1 MASGINKKIHQPA
14 TCNGSSKTS
23 HPCSSS
29 DDCDQE
35 MHMKMCKKIAQLTKV
50 IYALN
55 TKNDE
60 YEASMQA
67 LKEAHQEE
75 IQHILAETQETVLQY
90 QNKVEEAQELQN
102 YIQFLEEALKKHRQR
117 KEEVSS
123 EVTPCKKQIDEEEL
137 QIEAE
142 QADDK
147 LFQEMACTKLRV
159 QASNKMSDGLV
170 NKHVLFSGDTLNNKG
185 KLTEM
190 YSLDIQA
197 VISETMNLK
206 WENQK
211 LAEEFAK
218 KASQLETSHER
229 EKENWRKAMQQ
240 SATDLCR
247 EWQQREM
254 EQRKNYEAQ
263 EAASREQ
270 IGKLEADLEAKG
282 QQINE
287 LKKYSQKLKDKLQDL
302 ETQLKEAQ
310 QMATESKSVRKTL
323 EEECRVTKERLLL
336 RENEI
341 LHKTGKFNLCTSW
354 MLQEASLEEKSI
366 KQQHK
371 EGMHKIK
378 HESAEENIH
387 LKEQLVKGLEDLVKK
402 HTLEIKSV
410 QASMDAERKKLQK
423 EVQIQL
429 EELKRKYENEIRHL
443 QKEKE
448 AISEKLQDCSLEIT
462 LEKAYNDAKWVT
474 DAVRNCVPLNLK
486 VTELKQTLEQQ
497 ANTFRDA
504 LKEQDLQCSKE
515 KEKLLQDL
523 QDTVKQSQDMK
534 AQLEAS
540 HQRAIKL
547 LEKSK
552 NQELKAAE
560 CWKKEYNDR
569 FKVQQESHSLEMQ
582 ALEQKARKELHSEL
596 ERIQKQQSSLIES
609 LRMELSVC
617 MTHHKEKEE
626 LKVELKNLKAIK
638 KQQAKDLKD
647 KHKQELDTLK
657 QDHRKEIQAV
667 MSDFSSSQAL
677 LHAKIASL
685 ENELKE
691 LEEKPR
697 KREPRLEDLHLIG
710 CLQDKLNEKEA
721 MIKELTV
728 IHISSMCFK
737 PMIFNSILTIKQ
749 KKKMDEAPSRIVSVP
764 NLASYAKSF
773 LSGDLRPKRNQ
784 PQITKSASLDQN
796 PGCVRVCYPPAQV
809 LETKT
814 ASR

>member
-1 MASGINKKIHQPA
+1 
-14 TCNGSSKTS
+14 
-23 HPCSSS
+23 
-29 DDCDQE
+29 
-35 MHMKMCKKIAQLTKV
+35 
-50 IYALN
+50 
-55 TKNDE
+55 
-60 YEASMQA
+60 
-67 LKEAHQEE
+67 
-75 IQHILAETQETVLQY
+75 
-90 QNKVEEAQELQN
+90 
-102 YIQFLEEALKKHRQR
+102 
-117 KEEVSS
+117 
-123 EVTPCKKQIDEEEL
+123 
-137 QIEAE
+137 
-142 QADDK
+142 
-147 LFQEMACTKLRV
+147 
-159 QASNKMSDGLV
+159 
-170 NKHVLFSGDTLNNKG
+170 
-185 KLTEM
+185 
-190 YSLDIQA
+190 
-197 VISETMNLK
+197 
-206 WENQK
+206 
-211 LAEEFAK
+211 
-218 KASQLETSHER
+218 
-229 EKENWRKAMQQ
+229 
-240 SATDLCR
+240 
-247 EWQQREM
+247 
-254 EQRKNYEAQ
+254 
-263 EAASREQ
+263 
-270 IGKLEADLEAKG
+270 
-282 QQINE
+282 
-287 LKKYSQKLKDKLQDL
+287 
-302 ETQLKEAQ
+302 
-310 QMATESKSVRKTL
+310 
-323 EEECRVTKERLLL
+323 
-336 RENEI
+336 
-341 LHKTGKFNLCTSW
+341 
-354 MLQEASLEEKSI
+354 
-366 KQQHK
+366 
-371 EGMHKIK
+371 
-378 HESAEENIH
+378 
-387 LKEQLVKGLEDLVKK
+387 
-402 HTLEIKSV
+402 
-410 QASMDAERKKLQK
+410 
-423 EVQIQL
+423 
-429 EELKRKYENEIRHL
+429 
-443 QKEKE
+443 
-448 AISEKLQDCSLEIT
+448 
-462 LEKAYNDAKWVT
+462 
-474 DAVRNCVPLNLK
+474 

-552 NQELKAAE
+552 NQELKEAAE

-626 LKVELKNLKAIK
+626 LKEGSYQNQIKSLKEELKEYQSEISGLKQENSLLKDMMNLLSVDVELQKETSAQLQEREN
-638 KQQAKDLKD
+638 QQKRSLEEDLKD

-721 MIKELTV
+721 MIKELTEGRKLQHSL
-728 IHISSMCFK
+728 IPTTESRHNRSFS
-737 PMIFNSILTIKQ
+737 FNTNPTTCLTPFAKQ

-814 ASR
+814 ASRLQSNETSKPKDTPKSGPQHQEWFTKYFSF

>member
-287 LKKYSQKLKDKLQDL
+287 LKKYSQKLKDKLQQLGFKGRNIQELFGIAFFCTVVSKVSVSITAVIYERSSASVSNASASWQMPSKSSSGLITIRELHSLLLMWLLRLKRVNASWSGAFALTIPLWVARAGDQSSETDL

-341 LHKTGKFNLCTSW
+341 LHKTGNSISLHTCVFAEAMETVLNPHSKARSEVGAPKTQFVPLPQTQSTQQSQGNRGGGGS
-354 MLQEASLEEKSI
+354 QPRERASLEEKSI

-448 AISEKLQDCSLEIT
+448 AISEKLQDCSLEVLK
-462 LEKAYNDAKWVT
+462 LETFIRQIHDIPKYAEF
-474 DAVRNCVPLNLK
+474 LK
-486 VTELKQTLEQQ
+486 SRKTY
-497 ANTFRDA
+497 
-504 LKEQDLQCSKE
+504 E
-515 KEKLLQDL
+515 K
-523 QDTVKQSQDMK
+523 
-534 AQLEAS
+534 
-540 HQRAIKL
+540 
-547 LEKSK
+547 
-552 NQELKAAE
+552 
-560 CWKKEYNDR
+560 
-569 FKVQQESHSLEMQ
+569 QQE
-582 ALEQKARKELHSEL
+582 
-596 ERIQKQQSSLIES
+596 
-609 LRMELSVC
+609 
-617 MTHHKEKEE
+617 
-626 LKVELKNLKAIK
+626 
-638 KQQAKDLKD
+638 
-647 KHKQELDTLK
+647 
-657 QDHRKEIQAV
+657 
-667 MSDFSSSQAL
+667 
-677 LHAKIASL
+677 
-685 ENELKE
+685 
-691 LEEKPR
+691 
-697 KREPRLEDLHLIG
+697 
-710 CLQDKLNEKEA
+710 
-721 MIKELTV
+721 
-728 IHISSMCFK
+728 
-737 PMIFNSILTIKQ
+737 
-749 KKKMDEAPSRIVSVP
+749 
-764 NLASYAKSF
+764 
-773 LSGDLRPKRNQ
+773 
-784 PQITKSASLDQN
+784 
-796 PGCVRVCYPPAQV
+796 
-809 LETKT
+809 
-814 ASR
+814 